1 MSKRITTTSNFDFIQ
16 RNFIQAKKGLNKV
29 NALTLKR
36 EEEDDLVIKA
46 QIQSQID
53 ILNIERLKGIGLE
66 GASRTGKSWD
76 ICVFLCH
83 YITTYRGKEIN
94 ICRDHLTT
102 LKKTFYSTLK
112 KVWIKEFKLPS
123 YHFNKSATDIIYND
137 NIIRF
142 VGVNDDIMTAHG
154 LESDLLIGNEFM
166 GVAKDTADHLEQRT
180 TEFFIFDYNPS
191 AVESYL
197 FDMEKRGDYACHHTT
212 IFDNPYAPHNSKQK
226 ILSYAHEKCDD
237 YAIAKKA
244 GYSVEQ
250 WDTLKAKNHAL
261 GTADKFKWE
270 VYGLGLRSV
279 SEDVIFP
286 NWEMYTEDPKGY
298 DWRGYGGDFGFKT
311 DPTTFIEVTRDG
323 NNLYLKENIWENGL
337 LNNEIADRVISG
349 GWDDERSVWDSSEY
363 KSINELRSYGVPAD
377 WAEKPPNSVAYGI
390 QRLHQFNIFI
400 HYLSVNL
407 QDEFRKYR
415 WAKDR
420 QGNFKRNTFGK
431 KVPVD
436 KHNHGIDAVRYKV
449 SYHFDILE
457 QENEN

>member
-1 MSKRITTTSNFDFIQ
+1 MANRITTTSNFDFIQ
-16 RNFIQAKKGLNKV
+16 RNFIQAKKELQEEIRTGIV
-29 NALTLKR
+29 N
-36 EEEDDLVIKA
+36 EDRI
-46 QIQSQID
+46 
-53 ILNIERLKGIGLE
+53 KGIGLE
-66 GASRTGKSWD
+66 GASRTGKTWD
-76 ICVFLCH
+76 ISNFICH
-83 YITTYRGKEIN
+83 YVTSYRGKQIT
-94 ICRDHLTT
+94 IGRDHLST
-102 LKKTFYSTLK
+102 LKKTFYKTFRS
-112 KVWIKEFKLPS
+112 VWKSFGLDPR
-123 YHFNKSATDIIYND
+123 HFNKTATPIYYND
-137 NIIRF
+137 NIIEF
-142 VGVNDDIMTAHG
+142 VGFNDDIMTAHG
-154 LESDLLIGNEFM
+154 LESDLLIVNEAM
-166 GVAKDTADHLEQRT
+166 GVPRDTFDQLEQRT
-180 TEFFIFDYNPS
+180 KEFFIVDYNPS
-191 AVESYL
+191 AVESWL
-197 FDMEKRGDYACHHTT
+197 FDLDMRADYVCHHTT
-212 IFDNPYAPHNSKQK
+212 IFDNKYAPVNAKQK
-226 ILSYAHEKCDD
+226 ILSYAHQECDD
-237 YAIAKKA
+237 YVVAKKA
-244 GYSVEQ
+244 GYTQEQ
-250 WDTLKAKNHAL
+250 WDKLKAKNHAL

-279 SEDVIFP
+279 SEDVIFS
-286 NWEMYTEDPKGY
+286 NWEMYTDDPKGY

-311 DPTTFIEVTRDG
+311 DPTTFIQVTRDG
-323 NNLYLKENIWENGL
+323 NNLYLKELIWENGL
-337 LNNEIADRVISG
+337 LNNEIADKVIAG

-363 KSINELRSYGVPAD
+363 KSINELRGYGVPAD